1 MIEAFQNL
9 TNIGWGN
16 VVVTFLFF
24 IVLIIGLLQSLRYIH
39 DFFGIETKQTLKEKK
54 RDEDIKDFKQK
65 IDDLKQEIK
74 ELRKNDKQFVDNRVH
89 DREQSFEI
97 QKNLMD
103 NLSSMSNVLSEIKVD
118 ILEEKMERKRWNI
131 LNLADEIRHNSCY
144 VDRERYENVFRDY
157 DDYEKIIKELN
168 RTNGFVEESI
178 KFIRAKYNQEI
189 LGAD

>member
-1 MIEAFQNL
+1 MGNYDMIEAFQNL

-16 VVVTFLFF
+16 VIVTFLFF

-65 IDDLKQEIK
+65 IDDLEQEIK
-74 ELRKNDKQFVDNRVH
+74 ELRKNDKQFIDNRVH

-97 QKNLMD
+97 QKNLMN
-103 NLSSMSNVLSEIKVD
+103 NLSAMSNVLSEIKVD

-131 LNLADEIRHNSCY
+131 LNLLMNSDII
-144 VDRERYENVFRDY
+144 VVMLTENDMKMCFAIMTIMKKLSR
-157 DDYEKIIKELN
+157 N
-168 RTNGFVEESI
+168 
-178 KFIRAKYNQEI
+178 
-189 LGAD
+189 